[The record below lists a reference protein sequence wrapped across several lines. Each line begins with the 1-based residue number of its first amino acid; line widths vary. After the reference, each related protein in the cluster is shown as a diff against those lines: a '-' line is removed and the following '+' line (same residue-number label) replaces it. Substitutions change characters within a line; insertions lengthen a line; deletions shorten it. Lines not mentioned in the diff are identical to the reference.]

1 MSPASQCRPTTVAV
15 RIRSLRETQGHL
27 RRLAAGRLLPLPDEV
42 ASRLEDLARWGF
54 TSRWPDLQ
62 RDLWIL
68 VFATHPDRATIRFR
82 DQADVLADPTLRQL
96 FLAYDH
102 AYDLGAD
109 DPRLD
114 DLARRIAEANR
125 ERYGSNEPPG
135 LDADF
140 EIPALIQGTV
150 NASSPAWER
159 LDSLIRAQLNA

>member
-1 MSPASQCRPTTVAV
+1 MAV

-42 ASRLEDLARWGF
+42 ASHL
-54 TSRWPDLQ
+54 
-62 RDLWIL
+62 
-68 VFATHPDRATIRFR
+68 IRFHN
-82 DQADVLADPTLRQL
+82 QADVLADPTLRQL

-125 ERYGSNEPPG
+125 KRYGSNEPPG

>member
-1 MSPASQCRPTTVAV
+1 MAV

-27 RRLAAGRLLPLPDEV
+27 RRLAAGRLLPLPLPLPDEV
-42 ASRLEDLARWGF
+42 ASHL
-54 TSRWPDLQ
+54 
-62 RDLWIL
+62 
-68 VFATHPDRATIRFR
+68 IRFH
-82 DQADVLADPTLRQL
+82 DQPDVLADPTLRQL

-140 EIPALIQGTV
+140 EIPALIHGTV